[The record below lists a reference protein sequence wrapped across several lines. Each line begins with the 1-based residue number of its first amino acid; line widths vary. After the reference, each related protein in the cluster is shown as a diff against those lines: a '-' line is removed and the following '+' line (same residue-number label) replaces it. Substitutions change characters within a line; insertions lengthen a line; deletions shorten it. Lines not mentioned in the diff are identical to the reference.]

1 MKKLCKVLLNTQENK
16 KYTLLRG
23 TLLSPS
29 QALEQE
35 IYFGYID
42 VAPYGLEELV
52 ETIRV
57 VYNDANPF
65 VVTEE
70 VKEVV
75 FPEISLEIP
84 QDLIDRAK
92 TEAGNQE
99 TMITG
104 SIDYTTIS
112 KGGNNE

>member
-1 MKKLCKVLLNTQENK
+1 MKKLCKVLLNTQDNK
-16 KYTLLRG
+16 KYTLIRG

-42 VAPYGLEELV
+42 IAPYGLEELV

-57 VYNDANPF
+57 VYDDTNPYTF
-65 VVTEE
+65 TEE

-75 FPEISLEIP
+75 FPEIKLEIP

-92 TEAGNQE
+92 TEASNQE

-104 SIDYTTIS
+104 TIDYTTIS
-112 KGGNNE
+112 TGGNNE